1 MAITDRVKIRLPEIK
16 DDLLD
21 ELSKTATDRINLRLG
36 LTEFPTELESV
47 AVEVVCAMYNR
58 SYHEGVKAENV
69 DTFSISFVDDILQE
83 YDADFRRYLAMKEKQ
98 ENVNKGVVR
107 FL

>member
-16 DDLLD
+16 DDLLA
-21 ELSKTATDRINLRLG
+21 ELSQTATDRINLRLG
-36 LTEFPTELESV
+36 LTEFPMELESV

-58 SYHEGVKAENV
+58 SYHEGVKTENV
-69 DTFSISFVDDILQE
+69 DTFSVSFVDDMLHE
-83 YDADFRRYLAMKEKQ
+83 YDADFHRYLAMTEKQ